1 MKIDHVSVAGTN
13 LKKLEEAFSR
23 SGMKTE
29 YGGPHSSGLTEMS
42 LLGFDDG
49 SYVELIS
56 AIKPGSDS
64 EVWRRQIEGDGG
76 PCAWAIGVED
86 IAREVAKAK
95 DLGIPGT
102 GPADYSRK
110 RPDGVSVEWEL
121 GFIGEQEPGS
131 VLPFL
136 IKDTTPRAFRVK
148 PSPSV
153 SGGPLKGIGTVVI
166 AVEGL
171 EDPVRLFRR
180 LYGWSEPEVSR
191 DLWDGVL
198 LASFSGT
205 PVVLAVP
212 AGTGWLAQRLER
224 FGPSP
229 CAFLIDA
236 PDLALAADRHPLE
249 PRQDWFEGSLR
260 WVTPLKE
267 NGMMIGLVGR

>member
-13 LKKLEEAFSR
+13 LKKLEEAFSH
-23 SGMKTE
+23 SEMKTE

-49 SYVELIS
+49 SYIELIS
-56 AIKPGSDS
+56 TIKPGSDS
-64 EVWRRQIEGDGG
+64 GVWKRQIEGDGG
-76 PCAWAIGVED
+76 PCAWAIEVED

-95 DLGIPGT
+95 ELGIPGT

-136 IKDTTPRAFRVK
+136 IKDKTPRAFRVK

-166 AVEGL
+166 AVESL

-212 AGTGWLAQRLER
+212 AGTGWLAQRLEKS
-224 FGPSP
+224 GPSP
-229 CAFLIDA
+229 CAFLIDTA
-236 PDLALAADRHPLE
+236 DLAGAADQRPLQ

>member
-13 LKKLEEAFSR
+13 LKKLEEAFSH
-23 SGMKTE
+23 SEMKTE

-49 SYVELIS
+49 SYIELIS
-56 AIKPGSDS
+56 TIKQGSDS
-64 EVWRRQIEGDGG
+64 GVWKRQIEGVGG
-76 PCAWAIGVED
+76 PCAWAIEVED

-95 DLGIPGT
+95 ELGIPGT

-136 IKDTTPRAFRVK
+136 IKDKTPRAFRVK

-166 AVEGL
+166 AVESL

-212 AGTGWLAQRLER
+212 AGTGWLAQRLEK

-229 CAFLIDA
+229 CAFLIDTA
-236 PDLALAADRHPLE
+236 DLAGAADQRPLQ

>member
-1 MKIDHVSVAGTN
+1 MKIDHVSVAWTN
-13 LKKLEEAFSR
+13 LKKLEEAFSH
-23 SGMKTE
+23 SEMKTE

-49 SYVELIS
+49 SYIELIS
-56 AIKPGSDS
+56 TIKQGSDS
-64 EVWRRQIEGDGG
+64 GVWRRQIEGDGG
-76 PCAWAIGVED
+76 PCAWAIEVED

-136 IKDTTPRAFRVK
+136 IKDKTPRWFRVK

-166 AVEGL
+166 AVESL

-212 AGTGWLAQRLER
+212 SGTGWLAQRLER

-229 CAFLIDA
+229 CAFLIDT
-236 PDLALAADRHPLE
+236 PDLAGAADRHPLQ